1 MNTKEYRT
9 QMIACWGATVTGG
22 LGAVA
27 RAGIAARARR
37 VAVPR
42 ATAWTD
48 AIAVRNAALV

>member
-37 VAVPR
+37 VAVPH